1 MLEDELIHVFGAPNS
16 ADSLSSLP
24 STSSWVPR
32 SDLVRGGGESLM
44 SARGAGAG
52 WWETGCSTQTRK
64 GHTAPP
70 AGNSS
75 VGGHAPGQCDASSWS
90 WEAEAGLL
98 PAGWLGQTPGASQN
112 PWGSRS
118 VLGVSWTGRLLSEGW
133 AGVGNGDS
141 GAARDLQQWELP
153 LPAGSRRGD
162 AHLSPLTCWAPWG
175 LHCSGWAQHCRLNRY
190 ESEQTPGGS
199 GKQRSLVCCNP
210 MGLPRLSTQLSD

>member
-1 MLEDELIHVFGAPNS
+1 MSLEHLT
-16 ADSLSSLP
+16 LP
-24 STSSWVPR
+24 TPFPACPPQAAESPGPTSWGVEESHSCQPGG
-32 SDLVRGGGESLM
+32 LVLGGGRQDAAHRPGRATLL
-44 SARGAGAG
+44 
-52 WWETGCSTQTRK
+52 
-64 GHTAPP
+64 PP

-112 PWGSRS
+112 PCGSRS
-118 VLGVSWTGRLLSEGW
+118 VPGVSWTGRLLSEGW